1 MDCVLYKVDLTSMR
15 KYKNLSKQKMA
26 EKERELL
33 SSIAEITVELESM
46 QVENPYILI
55 TILIF
60 KI

>member
-1 MDCVLYKVDLTSMR
+1 MR